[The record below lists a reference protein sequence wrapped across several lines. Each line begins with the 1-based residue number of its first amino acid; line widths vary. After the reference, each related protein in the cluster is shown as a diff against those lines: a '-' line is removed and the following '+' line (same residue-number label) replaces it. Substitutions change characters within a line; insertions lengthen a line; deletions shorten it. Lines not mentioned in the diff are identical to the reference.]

1 MPIAVPSDAMLAEIA
16 QKPAS
21 AQELEGP
28 SARVRGKP
36 KKPNNALTDD
46 ARKMLKHALHGNE
59 NVHFYDPRLDALRG
73 VQRKVEL
80 DQKRQEMMK

>member
-1 MPIAVPSDAMLAEIA
+1 MSPNRELAPDANEPSPVPMALPTDAMLAEIA

-59 NVHFYDPRLDALRG
+59 NVSSLLSCPFNVR
-73 VQRKVEL
+73 
-80 DQKRQEMMK
+80 